1 MKIILD
7 DGTELEIPAVN
18 KPQVFQQLLDI
29 LEALIETNEQWI
41 ANKEH
46 EIQAIRQHVFT
57 LRRVYDAVAAAK
69 DANERINHMFDP
81 VPISRDNDNQKES
94 END

>member
-1 MKIILD
+1 MKFILD

-18 KPQVFQQLLDI
+18 KPKVFQQLLDN

-41 ANKEH
+41 VDKEH
-46 EIQAIRQHVFT
+46 EIQAIRKHVFT

-81 VPISRDNDNQKES
+81 VPISREEADNGE
-94 END
+94 E

>member
-1 MKIILD
+1 MKITFD
-7 DGTELEIPAVN
+7 DGTELEIPVVN
-18 KPQVFQQLLDI
+18 KPQVFQQLLDN

-46 EIQAIRQHVFT
+46 EIQAIRKHVFT

-69 DANERINHMFDP
+69 DANERIIRMFEPLTTSGEETKDGE
-81 VPISRDNDNQKES
+81 K
-94 END
+94 

>member
-7 DGTELEIPAVN
+7 DGTDLEIPAVN
-18 KPQVFQQLLDI
+18 KPQMFQQLLDN
-29 LEALIETNEQWI
+29 LEALIETNEEWI

-46 EIQAIRQHVFT
+46 EIQAIRKHVFT

-81 VPISRDNDNQKES
+81 VPINREEADNGE
-94 END
+94 E

>member
-18 KPQVFQQLLDI
+18 KPQVFQQLLDN
-29 LEALIETNEQWI
+29 LEALIGTNEQWI

-46 EIQAIRQHVFT
+46 EIQAIRKHVFT

-69 DANERINHMFDP
+69 DANERINHMFP
-81 VPISRDNDNQKES
+81 TVPISREEGDTES
-94 END
+94 DK